1 MQKYSINDIRK
12 TLKSADSWWTV
23 LVVDPFAIRSTLLL
37 ANRTSVSPN
46 LVSAFTILAA
56 AASGFLFSR
65 RYLVFG
71 ALAYELAFLLDCIDG
86 KLAMLKGSS
95 SDLGCWLDSVSDKIR
110 LLACASGLAIGYPD
124 ASLLALVFVG
134 LYLWDE
140 TESLLFSKMLG
151 SEERNS
157 AQHGAERAPLP
168 IRIRERLKARR
179 ISGPLSLV
187 EQDTVVFF
195 LMPIIGLPILGIKI
209 GIVMNLIGRLITIA
223 HFWFW
228 RHRRRP

>member
-23 LVVDPFAIRSTLLL
+23 LVVDPFAIRSTLVL

-46 LVSAFTILAA
+46 LVSALTILVAA
-56 AASGFLFSR
+56 VSGFLFAK
-65 RYLVFG
+65 RYLVYG
-71 ALAYELAFLLDCIDG
+71 ALAYEFAFLLDCIDG

-95 SDLGCWLDSVSDKIR
+95 SDLGSWIDSVSDKIR
-110 LLACASGLAIGYPD
+110 LLACASGLAIGYPEG
-124 ASLLALVFVG
+124 SVLALVFVG

-151 SEERNS
+151 SPEAGSSQGGVR
-157 AQHGAERAPLP
+157 RAPLP

-195 LMPIIGLPILGIKI
+195 LMPILGLPVLGIKI
-209 GIVMNLIGRLITIA
+209 GIAMNLAGRLITIA

-228 RHRRRP
+228 RHRRRS